1 VAGDTRDTRPR
12 QPLLLTLARHVTSC
26 VLELTEIRLSV
37 PEAADRSADGPALAP
52 RRTAKRPETTGTD
65 PNANPQVAVQIR

>member
-1 VAGDTRDTRPR
+1 MVVLAGTVAADPVQRRMPSGD
-12 QPLLLTLARHVTSC
+12 QVT
-26 VLELTEIRLSV
+26 EFRLSV

-52 RRTAKRPETTGTD
+52 RRTAKGPETTGTD